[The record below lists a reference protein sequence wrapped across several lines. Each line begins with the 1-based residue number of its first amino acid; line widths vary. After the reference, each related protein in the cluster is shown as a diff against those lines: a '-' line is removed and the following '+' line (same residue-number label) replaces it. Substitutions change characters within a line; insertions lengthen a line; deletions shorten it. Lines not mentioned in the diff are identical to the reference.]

1 MNKTIIVVIILII
14 VMFILYDDSHG
25 DSSDGSRDNPKQEST
40 NKHSHKNDNTYTT
53 YTTFDSTHKSN
64 QKKTFFPNSLNDII
78 KIIKSNSSGK
88 IRSSGG
94 HHTFNTISLS
104 DDIMLRTTNMKKI
117 LDLNTDVLQITVESG
132 ATISEINAYL
142 KKYKLALQILP
153 AIPWQSIVGAL
164 ATSSHG
170 SNTNKGSMS
179 SMIIGMTVVLADGSV
194 RNFSKKDKEF
204 KAIIVNLGCLGVVY
218 SVTLK
223 CVHEFAIKHET
234 KMMTLDVFKREMND
248 LENMKK
254 YVYIQG
260 YIYPELKNNNVKVYY
275 REIASDVDTNKLPI
289 KMKTNDEVKLSPKYR
304 QYKDQYRVDWSD
316 NILTNNQEAGS
327 YTEAEIAVDIK
338 KWNSAVDDVIKLYF
352 EHKKNNNYKSGWPLL
367 VRFTQSDDSLI
378 GMTSGRNSVFI
389 DTFNTISKAKDE
401 NLENYFKD
409 FENLLINK
417 YQGRPHYGKRN
428 YLDSKKMKKIYGK
441 NAAEFNKIRK
451 SMDPMGMFSNNY
463 IDNLLEFV

>member
-1 MNKTIIVVIILII
+1 
-14 VMFILYDDSHG
+14 
-25 DSSDGSRDNPKQEST
+25 
-40 NKHSHKNDNTYTT
+40 
-53 YTTFDSTHKSN
+53 
-64 QKKTFFPNSLNDII
+64 
-78 KIIKSNSSGK
+78 
-88 IRSSGG
+88 
-94 HHTFNTISLS
+94 
-104 DDIMLRTTNMKKI
+104 MKKI
-117 LDLNTDVLQITVESG
+117 LDLNADALKITVESG
-132 ATISEINAYL
+132 TTISEINTHL
-142 KKYKLALQILP
+142 KKYKLALPILP
-153 AIPWQSIVGAL
+153 AIPWQSIAGAL

-179 SMIIGMTVVLADGSV
+179 SMIIAMTIVLADGSV

-218 SVTLK
+218 SITLK
-223 CVHEFAIKHET
+223 CVPAFTVKHET
-234 KMMTLDVFKREMND
+234 KMMTLDVFKREMNN

-254 YVYIQG
+254 YVYMQG
-260 YIYPELKNNNVKVYY
+260 YIYPELKGNNVKVYY
-275 REIASDVDTNKLPI
+275 REIVSDVDASKLPI
-289 KMKTNDEVKLSPKYR
+289 KMKTNDEVKLSPKYK
-304 QYKDQYRVDWSD
+304 QYKDQKRVDWSD

-389 DTFNTISKAKDE
+389 DTFNTSGKAKDK

-409 FENLLINK
+409 FENLLIDK

-441 NAAEFNKIRK
+441 NAVEFNKIRK
-451 SMDPMGMFSNNY
+451 SMDPVGMFSNNY